1 MSEKQTRCPNCST
14 IYRVSVT
21 QLTVAQ
27 GMVCCPKCFA
37 EFNALLYLYQPEV
50 LEEEKYPTEPLFFD
64 EPMLKSKAEEQH
76 IFEIFDRKIENSNIN
91 LRTYLNNI
99 NTYNNDP
106 ITHYPSLNL
115 SFSQYTKEN
124 NSKGMLYYIV
134 WSIINLILAFILF
147 IQVLWFNPDILSRS
161 PTLNTFFIHTCNLLS
176 CETIDQRYHY
186 IKVDSLQL
194 HKLSKNRLI
203 LSGALTNTYK
213 KGLEMPLIK
222 LTLIKNNKVVYSMIK
237 KSDQYLIQSL
247 NGITRIPQNSPYK
260 FEIEL
265 NIARNSFDSYKI
277 EVIRP

>member
-37 EFNALLYLYQPEV
+37 EFNALLYLYQPQA
-50 LEEEKYPTEPLFFD
+50 LEEKKYPTEPLFFD
-64 EPMLKSKAEEQH
+64 EPILKIKAEEQH

-124 NSKGMLYYIV
+124 NSKGMLYYVV

-147 IQVLWFNPDILSRS
+147 VQILWFNPDILSRS
-161 PTLNTFFIHTCNLLS
+161 PALNTVFIHTCNLLS

-186 IKVDSLQL
+186 IKVDNLQL
-194 HKLSKNRLI
+194 HELSKNRLI
-203 LSGALTNTYK
+203 VSGALTNTYK
-213 KGLEMPLIK
+213 KGLELPLIK
-222 LTLIKNNKVVYSMIK
+222 LTLMKNNKAVYSMIK

-247 NGITRIPQNSPYK
+247 SGITRIPQNSPYK

>member
-37 EFNALLYLYQPEV
+37 EFNALLYLYQPQV

-64 EPMLKSKAEEQH
+64 EPILKIKAEEQH

-124 NSKGMLYYIV
+124 NNKGMLYYVV

-147 IQVLWFNPDILSRS
+147 VQVLWFNSDILSRS
-161 PTLNTFFIHTCNLLS
+161 PALNSVFIHTCNLLS
-176 CETIDQRYHY
+176 CETIDQRYNY
-186 IKVDSLQL
+186 ITVDNLQL
-194 HKLSKNRLI
+194 HELSKNRLI

-213 KGLEMPLIK
+213 KGLELPLIK
-222 LTLIKNNKVVYSMIK
+222 LTLIKNNKTVYSMIK

-247 NGITRIPQNSPYK
+247 TGITRIPQNSPYK

>member
-37 EFNALLYLYQPEV
+37 EFNALLYLYQPQV
-50 LEEEKYPTEPLFFD
+50 LEAEKYPTEPLFFD
-64 EPMLKSKAEEQH
+64 EPILKIKAEEQH

-124 NSKGMLYYIV
+124 NNKGMLYYVV

-147 IQVLWFNPDILSRS
+147 VQVLWFNSDILSRS
-161 PTLNTFFIHTCNLLS
+161 PALNSVFIHTCNLLS
-176 CETIDQRYHY
+176 CETIDQRYNY
-186 IKVDSLQL
+186 ITVDNLQL
-194 HKLSKNRLI
+194 HELSKNRLI

-213 KGLEMPLIK
+213 KGLELPLIK
-222 LTLIKNNKVVYSMIK
+222 LTLIKNNKTVYSMIK

-247 NGITRIPQNSPYK
+247 TGITRIPQNSPYK